1 MDSRPISSSQLHRA
15 ISAVVSPVSPLV
27 LASSPRPVQTL
38 NPMSPIAM
46 TSLSPL
52 KMASERKPVSR
63 SAPPPQIDVSFG
75 EEKIDESASR
85 RSSIAVQ
92 NPIGMVQPTSSG
104 PRAASAVEVMN
115 PVVQSQA
122 KSSPVL
128 RRKQSVVMRAAQESA
143 AVLQHLEKSSESA
156 LAFPIWCRRGT
167 LKKVRSLHACG
178 CARSCSCMHVLV
190 SI

>member
-1 MDSRPISSSQLHRA
+1 M
-15 ISAVVSPVSPLV
+15 SPLV
-27 LASSPRPVQTL
+27 LASSPRPVQAF

-52 KMASERKPVSR
+52 KLASERKPVSR

-75 EEKIDESASR
+75 EEKTGDAASR

-92 NPIGMVQPTSSG
+92 NPLGVTQSASSG
-104 PRAASAVEVMN
+104 LRPASTVEVMN
-115 PVVQSQA
+115 PITQSQA

-128 RRKQSVVMRAAQESA
+128 RRKQSVVVRAAHESA
-143 AVLQHLEKSSESA
+143 AVLQHLETTSDSA

-167 LKKVRSLHACG
+167 LKKVCFCTLYAS
-178 CARSCSCMHVLV
+178 CA
-190 SI
+190 